1 MKGDSVNSKLLWG
14 AAVVLSLSTQA
25 VLAETFTEQNR
36 KITYLRESGSGPEQ
50 KHAAIKL
57 DNVASLVAAC
67 FEDIL
72 ILDVSTDAGKKTY
85 RELQG
90 LRDSKTPL
98 KSLTFSKDEDGDCR
112 WESYQK

>member
-1 MKGDSVNSKLLWG
+1 MSNKLPWV
-14 AAVVLSLSTQA
+14 AALTLLMSAQA

-36 KITYLRESGSGPEQ
+36 KIAYLRESGSGPEQ

-57 DNVASLVAAC
+57 DNVDSLAASC

-72 ILDVSTDAGKKTY
+72 ILDVSTEAGKKTY
-85 RELQG
+85 RELLA
-90 LRDSKTPL
+90 LRDGKTTL
-98 KSLTFSKDEDGDCR
+98 KSLTFSKDDEGDCR